1 MSVWTH
7 VAATFRLDD
16 FRIIMGR
23 NGPIKASTWDDIFGR
38 ECPYGV
44 AADEDERYMPIGS
57 EGSLIRSV
65 WTNNDESSLFRYN
78 VSIFGDLRDFNS
90 YDDIERW
97 FNESC
102 KRVDKFGLSV
112 RQAVCAVEVEFADPA
127 QKVFLYDRHDE
138 CDKKNNKT
146 KTRKRK

>member
-16 FRIIMGR
+16 FRNIMGY

-44 AADEDERYMPIGS
+44 DANEDERYMPNGS

-65 WTNNDESSLFRYN
+65 WTDNDESSLFRHN

-102 KRVDKFGLSV
+102 KRVEKFGLSV

-127 QKVFLYDRHDE
+127 QKVFLYDKRDE
-138 CDKKNNKT
+138 SEATDGE
-146 KTRKRK
+146 

>member
-7 VAATFRLDD
+7 VAATFRIDD
-16 FRIIMGR
+16 FRRLMG
-23 NGPIKASTWDDIFGR
+23 NPGPIKVSTWDDIFGR
-38 ECPYGV
+38 ECQYGV
-44 AADEDERYMPIGS
+44 DENEDERYMPTGS

-65 WTNNDESSLFRYN
+65 WTNDDESSLFKFT

-102 KRVDKFGLSV
+102 KRVKKFGLSV
-112 RQAVCAVEVEFADPA
+112 RQAVCAVRVEFADPA
-127 QKVFLYDRHDE
+127 QKLFSYNHGE
-138 CDKKNNKT
+138 
-146 KTRKRK
+146 